1 LMVMDLFYWGW
12 KRWFVE
18 IQSNVMGN
26 QPKNMYHIRQI
37 LEHLSR
43 GTSIKRITDLM
54 GMSRN
59 TVKDY
64 RDKFLFVNSD
74 SNCPALGRFI
84 LGSDKD

>member
-1 LMVMDLFYWGW
+1 M
-12 KRWFVE
+12 E
-18 IQSNVMGN
+18 IQINVMGN

-64 RDKFLFVNSD
+64 RDKFLFVDFD